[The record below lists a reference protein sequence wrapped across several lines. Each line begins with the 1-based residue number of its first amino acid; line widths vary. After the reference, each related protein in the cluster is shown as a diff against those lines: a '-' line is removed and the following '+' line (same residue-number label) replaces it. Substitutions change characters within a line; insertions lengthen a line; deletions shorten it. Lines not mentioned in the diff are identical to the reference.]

1 MLPQVRARSTCN
13 RWFRPA
19 VKGLGTLL
27 LGIGT
32 TFTSAA
38 TLERDFERAQ
48 QHDPLYASA
57 VAENEAGRLQA
68 RVASFAYYPEG
79 RFSSSQLDNE
89 RGSRVTLALSQP
101 ILNYDRWL
109 TLKEVDPR
117 LAVAAAKLEQSQ
129 NDLAQRLIKAVA
141 TWADARE
148 KITLNRATLTALEGQ
163 LKSARRA
170 LELGMGTI
178 TDVRDTEVRV
188 AQARSQTFAL
198 EAALAAAERQYASV
212 VGAKASDRHY
222 RLSEALPMP
231 KLAPLDELLARA
243 SERNTA
249 IRGGEQSV
257 TLAQIGVKRA
267 KAALYPSVNFA
278 LQRSQISGNAASSSG
293 LAIRME
299 VPLQAGT
306 YYKGTAAGLD
316 LKRAEEQARNQ
327 RQMVALDVERLFSEV
342 RAAQSEL
349 AVRREAIQAAE
360 LSVEA
365 NEQSFKGGFRTR
377 IDVLNAIQAMFQ
389 AKADYAST
397 LLRLGESWA
406 SLHLMTAHDI
416 DTTLRQV
423 QSYMFLG
430 KP

>member
-1 MLPQVRARSTCN
+1 
-13 RWFRPA
+13 
-19 VKGLGTLL
+19 
-27 LGIGT
+27 
-32 TFTSAA
+32 
-38 TLERDFERAQ
+38 
-48 QHDPLYASA
+48 
-57 VAENEAGRLQA
+57 
-68 RVASFAYYPEG
+68 
-79 RFSSSQLDNE
+79 
-89 RGSRVTLALSQP
+89 
-101 ILNYDRWL
+101 
-109 TLKEVDPR
+109 
-117 LAVAAAKLEQSQ
+117 
-129 NDLAQRLIKAVA
+129 
-141 TWADARE
+141 
-148 KITLNRATLTALEGQ
+148 
-163 LKSARRA
+163 
-170 LELGMGTI
+170 
-178 TDVRDTEVRV
+178 
-188 AQARSQTFAL
+188 
-198 EAALAAAERQYASV
+198 
-212 VGAKASDRHY
+212 
-222 RLSEALPMP
+222 
-231 KLAPLDELLARA
+231 
-243 SERNTA
+243 
-249 IRGGEQSV
+249 
-257 TLAQIGVKRA
+257 
-267 KAALYPSVNFA
+267 
-278 LQRSQISGNAASSSG
+278 
-293 LAIRME
+293 ME